1 MLAPSPL
8 KSPDRFAIVLMI
20 GLCASWGLNQVAAK
34 YALNEI
40 TPLVQ
45 AASRSL
51 IATVVLGAFAFWRSP
66 GLFARDGTMTAGVWC
81 GIGFALEFFL
91 LFLGLQWTS
100 ASHAILFLYTAPFF
114 VALGLVWVMPHERLT
129 RLQWCGL
136 ALSFVGV
143 ALAMRVSA
151 VTTQMLIGDVM
162 CLVAGMA
169 WAATTLIVKGS
180 KLRTASPEKTLLYQ
194 LAVSAVVLGAA
205 AIASGESFP
214 RALSPLV
221 AISFAY
227 QTLWIVCVT
236 FLAWFW
242 MVSQYKAA
250 ELSAY
255 TFMTP
260 LFGIAAGHFL
270 LGDPLSISFLTAA
283 ALVAIG
289 IFLVSWPVKPQLT

>member
-20 GLCASWGLNQVAAK
+20 GLCASWGLNQVATK
-34 YALNEI
+34 YALSEI

-51 IATVVLGAFAFWRSP
+51 IATVVLGAFALWRSP
-66 GLFARDGTMTAGVWC
+66 GLFTRDGTLGAGVLC
-81 GIGFALEFFL
+81 GLGFALEFFL
-91 LFLGLQWTS
+91 LFVGLQWTS

-114 VALGLVWVMPHERLT
+114 VALGLVWVMPNERLT

-151 VTTQMLIGDVM
+151 VTTDMLIGDVM

-169 WAATTLIVKGS
+169 WAATTLVVKGS
-180 KLRTASPEKTLLYQ
+180 KLRTASAEKTLLYQ
-194 LAVSAVVLGAA
+194 LAVSAVALGIAA
-205 AIASGESFP
+205 LVSGESLP
-214 RALSPLV
+214 RSVSPLV

-270 LGDPLSISFLTAA
+270 LGDPLSVSFLIAA
-283 ALVAIG
+283 ALVTAG
-289 IFLVSWPVKPQLT
+289 IFLVSWPTNKML